1 MNIKSHFTFN
11 KQQRSG
17 ILLLLLLIISLF
29 CIYWFVDFS
38 EEDTLD
44 TSSTEIVSIQ
54 NELDSI
60 RLVEI
65 ENRKPKKYPF
75 NPNFI
80 TDYKGYTLGMSNEE
94 IDRLLQYRKE
104 DKWINSAEDFKRVTG
119 VSDSLLAELSPY
131 FKFPDWVTNPK
142 PKSNFKNYKSEK
154 GFSDLPAGAGNSFA
168 QKIDL
173 NKATEEQLQQVSG
186 IGEALSKR
194 IVSYREKLGGFSN
207 DVQLYS
213 VYGLDAS
220 VVQRTLNL
228 FTVKS
233 PKDISKINVNTASAS
248 DISTVPGISFEMAK
262 KIWEYRRLHEKI
274 SSIQEL
280 EKIEGM
286 TERKLQLIQ
295 LYLSVE

>member
-1 MNIKSHFTFN
+1 MNIKSHFTFS

-17 ILLLLLLIISLF
+17 ILFLLFLIISLL

-38 EEDTLD
+38 EEDTFD
-44 TSSTEIVSIQ
+44 TSSAEIVSMQ
-54 NELDSI
+54 KELDSL
-60 RLVEI
+60 RFAEI

-80 TDYKGYTLGMSNEE
+80 TDFKGYTLGMTNEE

-104 DKWINSAEDFKRVTG
+104 DKWINSAADFKKVTG
-119 VSDSLLAELSPY
+119 VSDSLLAELSPH

-142 PKSNFKNYKSEK
+142 PKSNLNDYKSEK
-154 GFSDLPAGAGNSFA
+154 GFDEKSFA

-173 NKATEEQLQQVSG
+173 NKATEEELQQVSG

-194 IVSYREKLGGFSN
+194 IISYREKLGGFSN
-207 DVQLYS
+207 DIQLYDI
-213 VYGLDAS
+213 YGLSLDVA
-220 VVQRTLNL
+220 QTTLNL

-233 PKDISKINVNTASAS
+233 PKAISKFNINKASAS
-248 DISTVPGISFEMAK
+248 DISTIPGVSFELAK
-262 KIWEYRRLHEKI
+262 KIWEYRQLREKVN
-274 SSIQEL
+274 SLQEL

-286 TERKLQLIQ
+286 TQRKLQLIQ

>member
-11 KQQRSG
+11 RQQRSG
-17 ILLLLLLIISLF
+17 ILLLLFLIISLL

-38 EEDTLD
+38 EEDTFD
-44 TSSTEIVSIQ
+44 ISSAEIISIQ
-54 NELDSI
+54 NELDSLRI
-60 RLVEI
+60 AAI
-65 ENRKPKKYPF
+65 ENSKPKKYPF

-104 DKWINSAEDFKRVTG
+104 GNWINSEADFKNVTG
-119 VSDSLLAELSPY
+119 VSDSLLNELSPY
-131 FKFPDWVTNPK
+131 FKFPDWVANPK
-142 PKSNFKNYKSEK
+142 PKNDYKNFKNEK
-154 GFSDLPAGAGNSFA
+154 GFNEKPFA

-173 NKATEEQLQQVSG
+173 NKVTEEQLQQVSG

-194 IVSYREKLGGFSN
+194 IVSDREKMGGFSN
-207 DVQLYS
+207 DIQLYNI
-213 VYGLDAS
+213 YGLDPS
-220 VVQRTLNL
+220 VAQRTLNV
-228 FTVKS
+228 FTVKT
-233 PKDISKINVNTASAS
+233 PKNISKINVNKASAS
-248 DISTVPGISFEMAK
+248 DISTIPGISFEMAK

-274 SSIQEL
+274 NSVQEL
-280 EKIEGM
+280 DKIEGM